1 MHFWKNAC
9 RGYMMIVEP
18 FNGYWSYLF
27 SCEWRHSTEDTLSVL
42 FLLAS
47 FILATPVAYLL
58 VAPIMAFIEGTKEE
72 EDTCL

>member
-9 RGYMMIVEP
+9 RDYMMIVEP

-27 SCEWRHSTEDTLSVL
+27 SFEWCHSTEDTLIML

-58 VAPIMAFIEGTKEE
+58 VAPTIAFIAGTKEE